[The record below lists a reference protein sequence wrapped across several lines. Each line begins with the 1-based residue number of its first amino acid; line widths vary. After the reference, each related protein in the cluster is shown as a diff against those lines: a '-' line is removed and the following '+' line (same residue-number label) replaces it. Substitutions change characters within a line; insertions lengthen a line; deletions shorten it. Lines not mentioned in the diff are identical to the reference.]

1 MKRFLPI
8 FLVILI
14 SFALCACNQATQENS
29 DTWQEQYDLGVRY
42 LSEGNYAEAIIA
54 FTTAIEIDPKQAPA
68 YVGRGDV
75 YILSGETE
83 ESLIAAQADYE
94 QAIELDRTNAD
105 AYLGLADVYIRQG
118 EYDKAYQILEDGL
131 DKSSS
136 QSIADKIAE
145 IESGIYTDSSQH
157 VRRSNSYSADGTLIG
172 YTLYEYDFL
181 GRRCYWENYNQQYDA
196 EGEATGGIVIYDYC
210 EVDFD
215 EENRVVQYRFYE
227 PDGTPTGHDTFV
239 YNERGLKTEQHRFTA
254 DGTEQL
260 YFLFYYNNQGQEI
273 KYEGYWADGKMY
285 AYWVSEYDNN
295 GNLIKETKYNSDG
308 TMAGYEMY
316 ER

>member
-94 QAIELDRTNAD
+94 QAIELDKTNAD

-118 EYDKAYQILEDGL
+118 EYDKAYQILKDGL
-131 DKSSS
+131 DKSGS
-136 QSIADKIAE
+136 QPIADKIAE
-145 IESGIYTDSSQH
+145 IENGIYTDSSRH
-157 VRRSNSYSADGTLIG
+157 IRRNDDYNADGTLDG

-196 EGEATGGIVIYDYC
+196 EGEATGGIVMDNYC

-215 EENRVVQYRFYE
+215 NENRISQYRFYE
-227 PDGTPTGHDTFV
+227 PDGTLTKYDTIV
-239 YNERGLKTEQHRFTA
+239 YNEQDLKTEQHRFTA
-254 DGTEQL
+254 DGTEQA
-260 YFLFYYNNQGQEI
+260 YFLYYYNNQGQEI
-273 KYEGYWADGKMY
+273 KYESYHVDGSMY
-285 AYWVSEYDNN
+285 AYWVSEYDAD
-295 GNLIKETKYNSDG
+295 GNLIKKTRYDPDG
-308 TMAGYEMY
+308 TMMGYKIY
-316 ER
+316 E